1 MQAME
6 TVTHT
11 QKLGRPRKF
20 DKDLALDTA
29 LKVFMQKGY
38 EATSLTDI
46 TKALGINRPSVYAAF
61 GNKEELFAQALG
73 RYIQGPIAYL
83 NDVLSEKTSR
93 DVVRVMLMKSVE
105 LIVSGAEQPRGC
117 LAVQSSISSELAAAG
132 IQQNI
137 VNGLHQIE
145 VNIKNRFDRAIAEG
159 DLPNDTDS
167 WLLTKYVTTLHKG
180 LSIQASNGAN
190 EEELRG
196 IVEIAL
202 KSWPG
207 K

>member
-1 MQAME
+1 MQTMK
-6 TVTHT
+6 TVTPT
-11 QKLGRPRKF
+11 KKPGRPRKF
-20 DKDLALDTA
+20 DKDLALDIVM
-29 LKVFMQKGY
+29 KVFMQKGY

-46 TKALGINRPSVYAAF
+46 TTALGINRPSIYAAF

-73 RYIQGPIAYL
+73 KYIQGPIAYL

-93 DVVRVMLMKSVE
+93 DVVRVLLMKSVE
-105 LIVSGAEQPRGC
+105 LIVSCAEQPRGC

-137 VNGLHQIE
+137 VNGLRQIE
-145 VNIKNRFDRAIAEG
+145 VNIKNRFDRAIDEG
-159 DLPNDTDS
+159 DLPNDINS
-167 WLLTKYVTTLHKG
+167 LLLAKYVTTLHKG

-190 EEELRG
+190 EEELLG

-207 K
+207 T